1 MPSSS
6 VLFSCWK
13 CFGIILLVL
22 SFFHFF
28 AGTGYKKLIYITSA
42 IISKTFS
49 AMSGNILTI
58 FSISKI
64 KKQEEKKRIQ
74 FPMPKNS
81 VANWWNTGT
90 QSWQLKN
97 NNKKMDAG
105 REAAVF
111 AVEKRRKNGHV
122 WALHSRRDFETSSNG
137 YANGFLVKLPL
148 FYIWMYFFFRYFSCA
163 RGSV

>member
-58 FSISKI
+58 FSISNI

-81 VANWWNTGT
+81 VANWWNMGT
-90 QSWQLKN
+90 QSWHFFSI
-97 NNKKMDAG
+97 KKMDGG

-111 AVEKRRKNGHV
+111 AEKTEE
-122 WALHSRRDFETSSNG
+122 WARLDLASSLLNCLCYTSECTFSYLTFPVLG
-137 YANGFLVKLPL
+137 DL
-148 FYIWMYFFFRYFSCA
+148 F
-163 RGSV
+163 